1 MEKTKMTKREVI
13 NKMLGDEYISN
24 IADFKTYLTHELE
37 LLDKKKSSAKTDVEE
52 NQNIAKIAVEVLK
65 KITTDEKTLFTI
77 TEILKNDELSTYELK
92 NGKLLSAS
100 KLTYVLRNEIGKT
113 VVNVKDSKTSRYGLI

>member
-1 MEKTKMTKREVI
+1 MEKKMTKREVI
-13 NKMLGDEYISN
+13 NKMLGDEYISG
-24 IADFKTYLTHELE
+24 IADYKTYLTHELK
-37 LLDKKKSSAKTDVEE
+37 LLDKKKSSAKTDTEE
-52 NQNIAKIAVEVLK
+52 NENIAKIAVDVIK
-65 KITTDEKTLFTI
+65 KMTTEDKTLFTI

-113 VVNVKDSKTSRYGLI
+113 VVNIKDNKTSRYGLI

>member
-13 NKMLGDEYISN
+13 NKMLEDEYVSS
-24 IADFKTYLTHELE
+24 IADYKTYLTHELE
-37 LLDKKKSSAKTDVEE
+37 LLDKKKSSAKTDTEE
-52 NQNIAKIAVEVLK
+52 NENIAKIAVDVLK
-65 KITTDEKTLFTI
+65 KMTTEDKTLFTI
-77 TEILKNDELSTYELK
+77 TEILKNDELSTYKLK

-113 VVNVKDSKTSRYGLI
+113 VVNIKDSKTSRYGLI

>member
-13 NKMLGDEYISN
+13 NKMLEDEYVSS
-24 IADFKTYLTHELE
+24 IADYKTYLTHELE
-37 LLDKKKSSAKTDVEE
+37 LLDKKKSSAKTDTEE
-52 NQNIAKIAVEVLK
+52 NENIAKIAVDVLK
-65 KITTDEKTLFTI
+65 KMTTEDKTLFTI

-113 VVNVKDSKTSRYGLI
+113 VVNIKDNKTSRYGLI